1 MKARLLL
8 VGLVVLLVVVA
19 AGAMAC
25 GDEEPATTTA
35 APATTAGPATTA
47 APSTDTTAA
56 LEPVELSMA
65 SMHAPTAPAS
75 ASLERWAEKVKQDSN
90 GLITIRH
97 YPSSQLIP
105 PPEMRSGIRDGVAD
119 IGNCF
124 IYGGEPGFEVGVNL
138 TQLVPGQDTLDGVRI
153 FEAIWNEFPDL
164 MESQWTD
171 FKVLW
176 LVPSLPTFFYLTD
189 KVVHTMEDMKGLE
202 LRVPSAILGDITKNL
217 GALPISMPMQDWI
230 NSLDKGT
237 TDGGTST
244 TGGMYDFQIAD
255 KFECTPNFSLGCSIN
270 FFIMNMDSWNRL
282 PPEFQKVIDDS
293 LEWSRQD
300 AIDTWVEDEK
310 MTHEYSLEKGIQFI
324 ELTDDEYARWDEA
337 VKPVYDKMA
346 ADMDALGHPGT
357 ELVNFALGLAK

>member
-35 APATTAGPATTA
+35 APATTAGPATTV

-124 IYGGEPGFEVGVNL
+124 IYGGEPGFEVG
-138 TQLVPGQDTLDGVRI
+138 GISR
-153 FEAIWNEFPDL
+153 
-164 MESQWTD
+164 
-171 FKVLW
+171 
-176 LVPSLPTFFYLTD
+176 SLSPAR
-189 KVVHTMEDMKGLE
+189 HT
-202 LRVPSAILGDITKNL
+202 
-217 GALPISMPMQDWI
+217 
-230 NSLDKGT
+230 
-237 TDGGTST
+237 
-244 TGGMYDFQIAD
+244 
-255 KFECTPNFSLGCSIN
+255 
-270 FFIMNMDSWNRL
+270 
-282 PPEFQKVIDDS
+282 
-293 LEWSRQD
+293 
-300 AIDTWVEDEK
+300 
-310 MTHEYSLEKGIQFI
+310 
-324 ELTDDEYARWDEA
+324 
-337 VKPVYDKMA
+337 
-346 ADMDALGHPGT
+346 
-357 ELVNFALGLAK
+357 